1 MSQIREFKRYN
12 LKFKT
17 STKSAHGVWAK
28 KEGLIFM
35 EKSESGVSSF
45 GEVGLVPGFSK
56 HSLGDLIDEAKVW
69 VWGGR
74 IERYKFI
81 QPALSCLKS
90 DLWNQDL
97 NHQTEVKY
105 AKMFH
110 DFGEINEPNLTI
122 KKKIGLE
129 DVKIEIKKITSWFEK
144 MPVST
149 RVRLDANESLNYEK
163 LLRWMDALYE
173 NPKLDF
179 IEQPLSGIPDDKLLK
194 LVDENDFPVALDES
208 IFALGNPS
216 KLLDM
221 GWSGFFVLKPS
232 LLEDWDETIDF
243 IKHNANK
250 SVVSTVYESP
260 FGFEALSRVCRFSN
274 LVSGVDRSIFVGN
287 ALEIESHHS
296 DPLLVPSASIEELE
310 ILWDKF

>member
-1 MSQIREFKRYN
+1 MSEIREFKRYN

-17 STKSAHGVWAK
+17 PTKSAHGAWAE

-35 EKSESGVSSF
+35 EKSESGVITF
-45 GEVGLVPGFSK
+45 GEVGIVTGFSK
-56 HSLGDLIDEAKVW
+56 HTLGDLIDEAKAW
-69 VWGGR
+69 VLGGR

-97 NHQTEVKY
+97 NHQTEVRY
-105 AKMFH
+105 AKMFQ
-110 DFGEINEPNLTI
+110 DFGEINEPNQTI

-129 DVKIEIKKITSWFEK
+129 DIKIEIKKVTSWFDK

-194 LVDENDFPVALDES
+194 LVEENDFPVALDES
-208 IFALGNPS
+208 IFALGKPS

-260 FGFEALSRVCRFSN
+260 FGFEALLRVCRFSN
-274 LVSGVDRSIFVGN
+274 LVSGVDRSIFFGN

-296 DPLLVPSASIEELE
+296 DPFLVPSASIEELE

>member
-1 MSQIREFKRYN
+1 MSEIREFKRYN

-17 STKSAHGVWAK
+17 LTKSAHGVWDE

-129 DVKIEIKKITSWFEK
+129 DVKTEIKKITSWFDK
-144 MPVST
+144 MPTST

-163 LLRWMDALYE
+163 LLWWMDALYE

-221 GWSGFFVLKPS
+221 GWPGFFVLKPS

-243 IKHNANK
+243 IKHNSNK

-260 FGFEALSRVCRFSN
+260 FGFEALSRVCCFSN